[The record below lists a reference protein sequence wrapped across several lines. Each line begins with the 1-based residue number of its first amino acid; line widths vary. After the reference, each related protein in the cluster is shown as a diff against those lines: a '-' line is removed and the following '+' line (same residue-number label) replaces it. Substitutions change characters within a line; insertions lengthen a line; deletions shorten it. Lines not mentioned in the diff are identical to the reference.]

1 MYLYITKISVSTS
14 FLTSEVVYQLQLD
27 GPVIEKNKHE
37 MNFIPNKHELKQ
49 VTFIQ

>member
-37 MNFIPNKHELKQ
+37 MNFIPK
-49 VTFIQ
+49 TRA